1 MPSDDQREVTEYI
14 IQALVEGRSR
24 DEVARNVAQRYE
36 LNLRQAEGLV
46 LRVETVYDRDI
57 TARRSPIYFGISLL
71 TLLGGVALIVF
82 PLLEILRPLW
92 NSLAAGQTWQQ
103 ASSTAREVL
112 FANVP
117 LLLLGLGLIIAGI
130 RTLKHSTWRFHRK

>member
-24 DEVARNVAQRYE
+24 DEVARKVAQRYE

-46 LRVETVYDRDI
+46 LRVETIYDRDI

-71 TLLGGVALIVF
+71 TLLGGVALMVF
-82 PLLEILRPLW
+82 PILEILRPLW
-92 NSLAAGQTWQQ
+92 NSLTAGQTWQQ
-103 ASSTAREVL
+103 ASSAAREVL
-112 FANVP
+112 FSNVP
-117 LLLLGLGLIIAGI
+117 LILLGLGLVIAGI
-130 RTLKHSTWRFHRK
+130 RTLRHSTWRFHRK